1 MVRSVSAFV
10 ERDEEER
17 AAGAAPL
24 RSPGTRSRTEEERGD
39 DAGVARRLPMASE
52 LERRDWAPD
61 AGCRIIACVDVQ
73 PVDAGRSVRNDI
85 LSELAVRRMERC
97 IRPDDVM
104 CMLGG
109 NRFAVS
115 FGNGGHRVAPGVLGS
130 RLARALGD
138 HLSVGPN
145 GLDVRVSVGVA
156 AGPTEVAPS
165 ELAVAAMAAVR
176 SSQERLIAA
185 PPSSRTHAMVT
196 VTHVPASF
204 VATPVM
210 NGANGNGTA
219 PASGNGHGTLLSSSP
234 LRRLVRRVMVPVSDT
249 TDASASVT
257 MRRATGTVP
266 RVLVVGTGT
275 AVGTAPRLA
284 VEAVAA
290 IAKQMGARTT
300 VSPSSDPERVI
311 LDLYV
316 AEPHVVVVVLE
327 NDAGRRRPD
336 LEGARRWEKPAR
348 LVRALRDAGAQVI
361 AMGVGA
367 SAAAVAACV
376 EQGAVGLLD
385 ADELP
390 NELTNV
396 ATSAVA
402 AARNGNGSN
411 GNGSAPAENFSRRF
425 PAPFAALVGLTPSE
439 RKVLFHMMEGRSA
452 AEIAEALV
460 VSLPTV
466 RSHIRSILR
475 KLNVNS
481 QLAAVAIANG
491 ALPDGLTG
499 A

>member
-10 ERDEEER
+10 ERDEEQR
-17 AAGAAPL
+17 AAEVSL
-24 RSPGTRSRTEEERGD
+24 RSPRTQSVVDGDRRDEEMMS
-39 DAGVARRLPMASE
+39 RRLPLASSGV
-52 LERRDWAPD
+52 ERRTWVAD
-61 AGCRIIACVDVQ
+61 AGCRIIACVDVEAVGA
-73 PVDAGRSVRNDI
+73 PSDRSVRSDV
-85 LSELAVRRMERC
+85 LWELAVRRMERC
-97 IRPDDVM
+97 IRPNDVM

-115 FGNGGHRVAPGVLGS
+115 FGNGGNRVPPSVLGS

-138 HLSVGPN
+138 HLSVGPES
-145 GLDVRVSVGVA
+145 LDVRVSVGIA
-156 AGPTEVAPS
+156 AGPSEVTPA
-165 ELAVAAMAAVR
+165 ELASSALLAVR
-176 SSQERLIAA
+176 SSQERLATA
-185 PPSSRTHAMVT
+185 PPSSKTHAMVT
-196 VTHVPASF
+196 VTHVPGSF
-204 VATPVM
+204 VATPTADTASERI
-210 NGANGNGTA
+210 GNGNGKSNSA
-219 PASGNGHGTLLSSSP
+219 MPASHP
-234 LRRLVRRVMVPVSDT
+234 LRRLVRRVVLPLSDT
-249 TDASASVT
+249 SETQGAAAIRQV
-257 MRRATGTVP
+257 TGTVP
-266 RVLVVGTGT
+266 RVLVVGAGT
-275 AVGTAPRLA
+275 ADGGAPRLA

-290 IAKQMGARTT
+290 IARQMGARTT

-327 NDAGRRRPD
+327 NDACRRRPD
-336 LEGARRWEKPAR
+336 TEGARRWERPAR
-348 LVRALRDAGAQVI
+348 LVRALRDAGAQVV

-390 NELTNV
+390 GELTNV
-396 ATSAVA
+396 ASA
-402 AARNGNGSN
+402 AASMRNGNGAN
-411 GNGSAPAENFSRRF
+411 GNGTGVIEFSRRF

-491 ALPDGLTG
+491 ALPDGVGG